1 MTPPLAALSAVA
13 APAAAPL
20 PTAPPSEDPRLDAV
34 EGLMRQL
41 AAGDR
46 LDRAGLM
53 VQEHLSTGGK
63 RLRARLAL
71 LAADALG
78 APHDAVPWAAAV
90 ELLHNATLVH
100 DDIQDGDRVRRGQ
113 PTTWARHGVA
123 QAINAGDLLLMLP
136 TLALDEGELPDGLR
150 WALSRCLAAQAATTV
165 RGQTDELDLLP
176 AGRLDAGAYLR
187 AVEGKTG
194 GLFGLP
200 VEGAALLAGRTR
212 AEAAALA
219 APFAALGVL
228 FQIQDDIL
236 DLYGDKGREAP
247 GADLREGKVSVLVVE
262 HLARV
267 PSDRTRLLALLQ
279 APRDATPEAE
289 VQWAIRAFRSSGA
302 LAAALE
308 RVRTLAD
315 AIAED
320 AALRAAPGLARVAGS
335 LLDRVLTPIR
345 HLLAAGAA

>member
-13 APAAAPL
+13 APSPAPA
-20 PTAPPSEDPRLDAV
+20 APPSEDPRLDAV

-78 APHDAVPWAAAV
+78 AHHDAVPWAAAV

-136 TLALDEGELPDGLR
+136 TLALDEGELPDALR
-150 WALSRCLAAQAATTV
+150 WALSRCLSAQAAATV

-200 VEGAALLAGRTR
+200 VEGAALIAGCPRP
-212 AEAAALA
+212 AAAALA

-267 PSDRTRLLALLQ
+267 PADRARLLALLH
-279 APRDATPEAE
+279 APREATPDAE
-289 VQWAIRAFRSSGA
+289 VQWAIRAFRASGA

-308 RVRTLAD
+308 RVQALAD
-315 AIAED
+315 SISED
-320 AALRAAPGLARVAGS
+320 PALRAHPGLARVAGA
-335 LLDRVLTPIR
+335 LLDRVLAPIR